1 MARKLLGNS
10 GSRLTF
16 WISTAASTI
25 LVFYGYDQGVF
36 GNVIVSDDFLR
47 IMNQPSASLQGN
59 MTSVYN
65 LGCFVGALSTILIGD
80 KLGRPRVL
88 LTGSS
93 IIAIGGILQAASY
106 GVPQMMVGRI
116 VAGLG
121 TGMNTATAGVWQSET
136 SPMGS
141 RGKLITIQM
150 ASCIFGVLLSN
161 FLTLGLSFAPGSVAW
176 RFPLAFQCV
185 FTLLA
190 WAMCPFLPDSPRL
203 LIRKGRHREA
213 LEVLAALIGDG
224 ATVDSPSVQTQ
235 YRIINGILEREKAA
249 THKWWQVLLGKG
261 PFSVTRRMIL
271 SAWMLAMTQLS
282 GINITSYYMTY
293 VFVNALNFSVVRS
306 RILSSCGSV
315 VYLIFSSLAYFIIE
329 RWGRRRVIIT
339 SSVGCS
345 LCWIVIAL
353 TQGLIVSDPSNST
366 PYNITSVVFF
376 FIFFATFG
384 IAEVT
389 PIGIENL
396 GWRFW
401 VIWAII
407 CASFVPIVYLF
418 YPETANRSL
427 EDIDRFFETKP
438 GIFVFRNKLA
448 TQLSRPEEFS
458 GEDDRIAAD
467 EEKKAGV
474 VGETT

>member
-1 MARKLLGNS
+1 
-10 GSRLTF
+10 
-16 WISTAASTI
+16 
-25 LVFYGYDQGVF
+25 
-36 GNVIVSDDFLR
+36 
-47 IMNQPSASLQGN
+47 
-59 MTSVYN
+59 
-65 LGCFVGALSTILIGD
+65 
-80 KLGRPRVL
+80 
-88 LTGSS
+88 
-93 IIAIGGILQAASY
+93 
-106 GVPQMMVGRI
+106 
-116 VAGLG
+116 
-121 TGMNTATAGVWQSET
+121 
-136 SPMGS
+136 
-141 RGKLITIQM
+141 
-150 ASCIFGVLLSN
+150 
-161 FLTLGLSFAPGSVAW
+161 
-176 RFPLAFQCV
+176 
-185 FTLLA
+185 
-190 WAMCPFLPDSPRL
+190 MCPFLPDSPRL

-384 IAEVT
+384 IGLLPVPWIYPTEINSLESRTLGVALSVATNWILNFMVAEVT